1 MSIPVL
7 HNLLYK
13 MQERKL
19 QLLQQLKES
28 KAALL
33 TIPNNSDP
41 NTYLGKVANKVT
53 ALNIILCQHIEKKWL
68 HIVIESL
75 VVQEEFS

>member
-19 QLLQQLKES
+19 QLLQQFKES

-33 TIPNNSDP
+33 TEQFGPK
-41 NTYLGKVANKVT
+41 YLPWKSSQQGD
-53 ALNIILCQHIEKKWL
+53 
-68 HIVIESL
+68 SP
-75 VVQEEFS
+75 